1 MEENFH
7 KLIKDTAFR
16 LENRFGIKVDIDVCI
31 KEASGYGF
39 SYAAAYWVL
48 LKSIFNKDQSLYLGD
63 KEAIAW
69 SKIPIFL
76 NMFPEGKVII
86 TLRDPRD
93 IVSSFKKITIAPKND
108 YLIAL
113 FNAIDLVNHA
123 KRLINIFPENIHIV
137 QFEKLKLNTEV
148 EVKKLCSFFRTKI

>member
-1 MEENFH
+1 MFALKMPVGTVFLMRQH
-7 KLIKDTAFR
+7 I
-16 LENRFGIKVDIDVCI
+16 
-31 KEASGYGF
+31 GF
-39 SYAAAYWVL
+39 F

-93 IVSSFKKITIAPKND
+93 IVSSFKKITIAPKTT
-108 YLIAL
+108 I
-113 FNAIDLVNHA
+113 
-123 KRLINIFPENIHIV
+123 
-137 QFEKLKLNTEV
+137 
-148 EVKKLCSFFRTKI
+148 

>member
-1 MEENFH
+1 M
-7 KLIKDTAFR
+7 
-16 LENRFGIKVDIDVCI
+16 DIDVCI
-31 KEASGYGF
+31 KEASGHGF

-148 EVKKLCSFFRTKI
+148 EVKKALLFLELKFDKNMLSKENYTDHFGNGR